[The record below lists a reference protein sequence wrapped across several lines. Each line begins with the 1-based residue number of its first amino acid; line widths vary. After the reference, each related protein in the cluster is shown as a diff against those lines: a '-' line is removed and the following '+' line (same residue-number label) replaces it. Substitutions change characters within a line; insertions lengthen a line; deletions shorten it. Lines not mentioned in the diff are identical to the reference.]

1 MQIGRKLKN
10 ARENLE
16 LSQEQVAS
24 LIPMNQSSYSK
35 IERDVQEPS
44 LDQLKQICSILKL
57 SPDYLLELEDV
68 KFADEKDVRF
78 AIEVRKIYREIYK

>member
-1 MQIGRKLKN
+1 MQIGKKLRN

-35 IERDVQEPS
+35 IERDVQEPN
-44 LDQLKQICSILKL
+44 LDQLRQICSILKIR
-57 SPDYLLELEDV
+57 PEYLLDLDES
-68 KFADEKDVRF
+68 KFVDGKDIRF
-78 AIEVRKIYREIYK
+78 AMEVRKIYRDIYK

>member
-1 MQIGRKLKN
+1 MQIGRKLRS

-44 LDQLKQICSILKL
+44 LDQLRQICSILKL
-57 SPDYLLELEDV
+57 SPEYLLDLEEIE
-68 KFADEKDVRF
+68 FANEKDIRF
-78 AIEVRKIYREIYK
+78 AIEVRKIYRDIYK